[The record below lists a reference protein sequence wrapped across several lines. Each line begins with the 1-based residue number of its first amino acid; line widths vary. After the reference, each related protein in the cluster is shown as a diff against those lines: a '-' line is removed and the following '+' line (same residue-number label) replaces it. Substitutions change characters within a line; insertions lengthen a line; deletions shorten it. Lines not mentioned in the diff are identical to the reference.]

1 MVYGVRGAVWAVL
14 GILALNILLVG
25 VLSVAVAVRRVRST
39 RAQRRL
45 EARWRI
51 PKLPSAAA
59 TRHRGKGFAYAA
71 VGVAVLWALAGLAG
85 LGPTHAVT
93 SAVSTMVHGSD
104 TSDGVQSR
112 SIEPVADRSAHPH
125 DRRTASGGGVSDP
138 STPAAAAEPPSGTSA
153 SGGDLGAPSTVAAVP
168 TSPTSI
174 RLKWTDVP
182 AATGYQIFRS
192 TGTEIWLAVATT
204 NPEVT
209 AYVDDGLSAGTTYFY
224 RVVAVT
230 DGGTAPPSDVV
241 SATTSAPPL
250 VATTLTCSSTTSD
263 AIDLTW
269 TDVDG
274 ETGYRI
280 ERSTDGVSDWT
291 TIATT
296 GQDVTAY
303 TDAGLAAGTT
313 YWFRVFVE
321 NEAGESSASN
331 VAAAT
336 TAPEAPPASGQAPTA
351 ADVADTAADV
361 APEGSDLRAEAS
373 PSGSP

>member
-1 MVYGVRGAVWAVL
+1 VRGAVWAVL
-14 GILALNILLVG
+14 GILALNVLLVG
-25 VLSVAVAVRRVRST
+25 VLLVAVAVQRFRST

-45 EARWRI
+45 EVRWRI

-59 TRHRGKGFAYAA
+59 TRHRGRRFAYAA
-71 VGVAVLWALAGLAG
+71 LGVAVLWAFAGLVG

-104 TSDGVQSR
+104 TSDGFQSR
-112 SIEPVADRSAHPH
+112 SIEPVGDGSAHQH
-125 DRRTASGGGVSDP
+125 DRRTAAGSGVSDP
-138 STPAAAAEPPSGTSA
+138 NSPAPDTVRAAGGSP
-153 SGGDLGAPSTVAAVP
+153 SGGDLGAPSTVAAVSA
-168 TSPTSI
+168 SPSSI

-182 AATGYQIFRS
+182 AASGYQIFRS

-204 NPEVT
+204 NPGT
-209 AYVDDGLSAGTTYFY
+209 TTYVDDGLSSATTYFY

-230 DGGTAPPSDVV
+230 DTGTAPPSDVV

-263 AIDLTW
+263 AIDLAW

-313 YWFRVFVE
+313 YSFRVFVE
-321 NEAGESSASN
+321 NEAGESPASN
-331 VAAAT
+331 VASAT
-336 TAPEAPPASGQAPTA
+336 TAPQQPPASGE
-351 ADVADTAADV
+351 VDTAANV
-361 APEGSDLRAEAS
+361 ADPTADLA
-373 PSGSP
+373 P

>member
-1 MVYGVRGAVWAVL
+1 VWAVL
-14 GILALNILLVG
+14 GILALNVLLVG
-25 VLSVAVAVRRVRST
+25 VLLVAVAVQRFRST

-59 TRHRGKGFAYAA
+59 ATRHRGRGFAYAA
-71 VGVAVLWALAGLAG
+71 LGVAVLWAFAGLAG

-104 TSDGVQSR
+104 TSDGFQSR
-112 SIEPVADRSAHPH
+112 SIEPVADRPAHPH
-125 DRRTASGGGVSDP
+125 DRRTPSNSGVSDP
-138 STPAAAAEPPSGTSA
+138 NSPAPAVEPPSGTSA

-192 TGTEIWLAVATT
+192 TGAEIWLAVATT
-204 NPEVT
+204 HPEVT
-209 AYVDDGLSAGTTYFY
+209 AYVDAGLSSATTYFY

-230 DGGTAPPSDVV
+230 DSGTAPPSDVV

-263 AIDLTW
+263 GIDLTW

-280 ERSTDGVSDWT
+280 ERSSDGVTDWT

-296 GQDVTAY
+296 GQDVTVY

-313 YWFRVFVE
+313 YWFQVFVE
-321 NEAGESSASN
+321 NEAGESPASN

-336 TAPEAPPASGQAPTA
+336 TAPQEPPASGQAPTGT
-351 ADVADTAADV
+351 DVAADV
-361 APEGSDLRAEAS
+361 AP
-373 PSGSP
+373 